1 MKANGSEQNR
11 TSKYNVPCEAPF
23 TNILI
28 RLLVSFSI
36 SGGALPNSKYAGDT
50 ANSLHKDE
58 IPVTLLPQ
66 N

>member
-1 MKANGSEQNR
+1 MEANKNR
-11 TSKYNVPCEAPF
+11 TRKYNVPCEAPF

-28 RLLVSFSI
+28 RLLISFSI

-50 ANSLHKDE
+50 ENSLHKDE
-58 IPVTLLPQ
+58 ILVTLLPQ